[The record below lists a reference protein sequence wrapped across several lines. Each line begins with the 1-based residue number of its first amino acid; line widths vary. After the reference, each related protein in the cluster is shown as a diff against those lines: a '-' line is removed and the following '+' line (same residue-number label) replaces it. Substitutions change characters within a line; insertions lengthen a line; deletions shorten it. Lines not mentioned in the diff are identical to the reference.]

1 LLVMAIRA
9 SSIVVVK
16 IGLTYLGPLTS
27 AGLRYSLAFLLLLPL
42 LVPRVNATRTLPR
55 SLWARL
61 ILIGISSYTL
71 ASGALTWGLVYIPAT
86 MSSVLMS
93 LIPLVVLVTSVIWLN
108 EVPSGHQLLGVAI
121 CVLGSGLYFSPGLQ
135 PGQPVGI
142 AIVLFGV
149 IGYALFAVLGRQM
162 ARDHAID
169 TLTLTAIPLAV
180 GGASLLVI
188 ALPLE
193 GLPTLSATA
202 WAIVLWLAL
211 VNTALAN
218 LLYNHA
224 LRALTAL
231 EMSVMLNLAPLVTA
245 LLAWLVLQES
255 ITEFQ
260 IAGLAIVVVGVMLVQ
275 QSATRL
281 FKARAV

>member
-1 LLVMAIRA
+1 MAIRA

-42 LVPRVNATRTLPR
+42 LAPRVGAMRALPR

-86 MSSVLMS
+86 MSSLLMS
-93 LIPLVVLVTSVIWLN
+93 LIPLVVLITSVIWLN
-108 EVPSGHQLLGVAI
+108 EVPSRHQLLGVAI
-121 CVLGSGLYFSPGLQ
+121 CVVGSGLYFSLGLRS
-135 PGQPVGI
+135 GELIGI

-162 ARDHAID
+162 ARDHAVD
-169 TLTLTAIPLAV
+169 TIALTAIPLAV
-180 GGASLLVI
+180 GGASLLLI
-188 ALPLE
+188 ALLLE
-193 GLPTLSATA
+193 GFPTLSAMA

-211 VNTALAN
+211 VNTAQAN

-224 LRALTAL
+224 LRVLTAL

-245 LLAWLVLQES
+245 LLAWLLLQES
-255 ITEFQ
+255 LTRLQ
-260 IAGLAIVVVGVMLVQ
+260 IAGLAIVVIGVMLVQ
-275 QSATRL
+275 QPATRL

>member
-1 LLVMAIRA
+1 MVVTAIRA

-27 AGLRYSLAFLLLLPL
+27 AGLRYSLAFLLLLPFL
-42 LVPRVNATRTLPR
+42 APRMRGLHALPR
-55 SLWARL
+55 SAWARL
-61 ILIGISSYTL
+61 ILIGLCSYTL

-93 LIPLVVLVTSVIWLN
+93 LIPLVVLVISGIWLN

-121 CVLGSGLYFSPGLQ
+121 GVVGSGLYFSPGLRS
-135 PGQPVGI
+135 GQPVGI

-149 IGYALFAVLGRQM
+149 VGYALFAVLGRQM
-162 ARDHAID
+162 AKDQGID
-169 TLTLTAIPLAV
+169 LLALTAIPLAV
-180 GGASLLVI
+180 GGASLLFI

-193 GLPTLSATA
+193 GLPTLSTSA

-218 LLYNHA
+218 LLYNHT
-224 LRALTAL
+224 LRSLTAL

-255 ITEFQ
+255 LTEPQ
-260 IAGLAIVVVGVMLVQ
+260 IAGLAVVVVGVMLVQ
-275 QSATRL
+275 QPATR
-281 FKARAV
+281 FQKTRAV